1 MNITKNQLRQLIT
14 EVLKEAWPDDVH
26 PESEWASG
34 PAYQLNDM
42 LVSHAQHEIYAEA
55 NRAGRIGTGPGQI
68 TENDLAFEH
77 EESLMDHM
85 LPLAE
90 QFADTLWPAYM
101 GHLKQYMNEDTPT
114 DVDPDEDE
122 EYTMLPTPKTDPMSR
137 PPSPQRRRAMA
148 HFEKTVG
155 PDWLKDLQDPGP
167 KEPLAEV
174 LDTLE
179 EG

>member
-1 MNITKNQLRQLIT
+1 MNVTKNQLRQLIT
-14 EVLKEAWPDDVH
+14 EVLKEAWPDDVR

-34 PAYQLNDM
+34 PIYQLNDM
-42 LVSHAQHEIYAEA
+42 LVSHAQREIYAEA

-101 GHLKQYMNEDTPT
+101 GHLKQYMSEDTPT
-114 DVDPDEDE
+114 DVDSDEDE

-137 PPSPQRRRAMA
+137 PPSPQRKRAMA

-155 PDWLKDLQDPGP
+155 PDWLK
-167 KEPLAEV
+167 ESLAEV

>member
-14 EVLKEAWPDDVH
+14 EALGEMSAQGFGFEEYSAPK
-26 PESEWASG
+26 
-34 PAYQLNDM
+34 YQLNDM
-42 LVSHAQHEIYAEA
+42 LVSHAQHEIYLKA
-55 NRAGRIGTGPGQI
+55 NRAGKIGTGPGQI

-101 GHLKQYMNEDTPT
+101 GHLEQYMNEDTPT
-114 DVDPDEDE
+114 DFDDDE

-137 PPSPQRRRAMA
+137 PPSPQRRKAMA

-155 PDWLKDLQDPGP
+155 PDWLK
-167 KEPLAEV
+167 ESLAEV
-174 LDTLE
+174 PDTLE